1 MTAPLR
7 VLLAEDSPTDAKLVL
22 RALRDTGRPVVLER
36 VEHAATMRAALQ
48 RAPWDVV
55 ISDWSMPEFSALGA
69 LAVLKESGR
78 DVPFIIV
85 SGTIGEESAVEA
97 MRAGAH
103 DYLLKDRLARLAPA
117 VERELRECAAR
128 AARSREQAR
137 FRALIEHS
145 ADGITL
151 IDADGGALYRSPAAL
166 RILGHQAGDAA
177 SVGGL
182 GAVHP
187 DDRPAV
193 MATLVALRAEPRAS
207 RTVEFRVRHRDGSW
221 RWLESTGTNLI
232 DDPAVGA
239 MVNNVRDVT
248 ERHEMLVELRAS
260 EARYRRF
267 IETTNEGVWMLDTE
281 QRVTFAND
289 RIAAFLGYDDPA
301 QIVGRHIDEFLDVEG
316 RAAAAVRHARRRAGV
331 GEQVEACL
339 RGRDGSPVWLLVDST
354 PVFDDE
360 GRYEG
365 VLAMGMDISE
375 RRRGEEALR
384 ESEARFRQ
392 LAESV
397 REVFWMTDVAKGEM
411 VYVSPAYESIWG
423 RSRAGLFASPSDWSD
438 ALHPEDRERVVEAAM
453 TQQATG
459 TYDEEY
465 RVVRPDGT
473 VRWIHDKAF
482 PVRDEGGRVVRI
494 AGVAE
499 DVTTRRE
506 LEAQLRQSQKMEA
519 VGRLAGGVAHDFN
532 NMLSVVLGYADLALG
547 DLRPGEPLR
556 DDLMEIKK
564 AGQRA
569 AALTQQ
575 LLAFSRQQVL
585 APRVLDLAEV
595 VAGTERMLQRL
606 VGEDVELTLLAAPG
620 ACRCKVDPGQVE
632 QVVMNL
638 VVNAR
643 DAMLQGGKLT
653 IETCAVEF
661 DEEYAREHLDV
672 APGSYVMLSVSD
684 NGCGMDAATR
694 SRIFEP
700 FFTTKEK
707 GKGTGLGL
715 STVFGIV
722 KQSGGHVW
730 VYSEPGVGTTFKV
743 YFPRVDAAPDA
754 ASQRPAQAEIRGGS
768 ETILLV
774 EDEEQVRA
782 FALSVLR
789 RAGYRVLDAANGGEG
804 LLIGEQDASRIDL
817 LLTDVVLP
825 RMSGRQLAERLCPA
839 RPEMRVIYMS
849 GYTEDAVIQHGVLHS
864 GVAFLQKP
872 LTPHA
877 LLRKVREVLDAPLT
891 APR

>member
-22 RALRDTGRPVVLER
+22 RALRDTGRAVEFER
-36 VEHAATMRAALQ
+36 VEDAASMRDALA
-48 RAPWDVV
+48 RAPWDLV
-55 ISDWSMPEFSALGA
+55 ISDWSMPEFGALGA
-69 LAVLKESGR
+69 LAVLKESGL
-78 DVPFIIV
+78 DLPFIIV
-85 SGTIGEESAVEA
+85 SGTVGEESAVEA

-103 DYLLKDRLARLAPA
+103 DYVLKDRLARLAPA
-117 VERELRECAAR
+117 VERELRECAGR
-128 AARSREQAR
+128 AARARDEKR

-145 ADGITL
+145 ADGVTL
-151 IDADGGALYRSPAAL
+151 MSADGVTLYRSPAVWRL
-166 RILGHQAGDAA
+166 LGLPEGAEAGDR
-177 SVGGL
+177 GFERI
-182 GAVHP
+182 HP
-187 DDRPAV
+187 DDRPLAER
-193 MATLVALRAEPRAS
+193 ARAELIASPGES
-207 RTVEFRVRHRDGSW
+207 RTLEVRVGRDDGSW
-221 RWLESTGTNLI
+221 RWVEVRTKNLLC
-232 DDPAVGA
+232 DPAVNA
-239 MVNNVRDVT
+239 LVSNLRDVT
-248 ERHEMLVELRAS
+248 ERRDMLVQLRAS

-267 IETTNEGVWMLDTE
+267 IETTSEGVWMLDAE
-281 QRVTFAND
+281 QRVTFANE
-289 RIAAFLGYDDPA
+289 RVATFLGYDEAA
-301 QIVGRHIDEFLDVEG
+301 QIVGLHINEFLEAEG
-316 RAAAAVRHARRRAGV
+316 RAAAAVRHERRRAGES
-331 GEQVEACL
+331 EQIEACL
-339 RGRDGSPVWLLVDST
+339 RRRDGSPVWMLIDST
-354 PVFDDE
+354 PLFDDE

-375 RRRGEEALR
+375 RRRGDQALR

-392 LAESV
+392 LAASV
-397 REVFWMTDVAKGEM
+397 REVFWMTDVEKGQM
-411 VYVSPAYESIWG
+411 VYISPAYESIWG
-423 RSRAGLFASPSDWSD
+423 RSCEALYASPRDWVA
-438 ALHPEDRERVVEAAM
+438 ALHPEDRERVLEAA
-453 TQQATG
+453 TTRQAEG

-465 RVVRPDGT
+465 RIVRPDGT

-482 PVRDEGGRVVRI
+482 PVRDEGGRVVRV

-499 DVTTRRE
+499 DVTARRE

-556 DDLMEIKK
+556 DDLVEIKK

-569 AALTQQ
+569 AALTHQ

-585 APRVLDLAEV
+585 TPRVLDLAEV
-595 VAGTERMLQRL
+595 VAGTERMLRRL
-606 VGEDVELTLLAAPG
+606 VGEDVELTLLAATG

-643 DAMLQGGKLT
+643 DAMPRGGRLT
-653 IETCAVEF
+653 IETCAVDF
-661 DEEYAREHLDV
+661 DEGYTREHLDV
-672 APGSYVMLSVSD
+672 APGAYVMLSVSD
-684 NGCGMDAATR
+684 TGCGMDAATR

-730 VYSEPGVGTTFKV
+730 VYSEPGAGTTFKV
-743 YFPRVDAAPDA
+743 YLPRVQEESNAAAPRA
-754 ASQRPAQAEIRGGS
+754 AQAEAVGGS

-782 FALSVLR
+782 FALVVLR

-804 LLIGEQDASRIDL
+804 LLVGEQEGERIDL

-825 RMSGRQLAERLCPA
+825 RMSGRQLVERLSPS

-872 LTPHA
+872 LTPAA
-877 LLRKVREVLDAPLT
+877 LLRKVREVLDAPQT
-891 APR
+891 PTP